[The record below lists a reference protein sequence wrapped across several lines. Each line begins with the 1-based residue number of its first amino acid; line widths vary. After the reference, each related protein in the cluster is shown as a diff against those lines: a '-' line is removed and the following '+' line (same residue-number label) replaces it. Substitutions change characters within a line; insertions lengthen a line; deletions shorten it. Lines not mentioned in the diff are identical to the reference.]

1 MIRYTTPTI
10 ILEVEKD
17 LTDMEVY
24 VSLKYAS
31 GDVDHIQITKDMM
44 HTCDG
49 ETKIYLVLTQEMTGG
64 LKSGTS
70 VKVQINWI
78 SQLGIREA
86 TDIKTVSV
94 TENLLEEVIAYE

>member
-31 GDVDHIQITKDMM
+31 GNVQHIKIDPDLM
-44 HTCDG
+44 HVCDD
-49 ETKIYLVLTQEMTGG
+49 ETKIYLTFTQEMTGE
-64 LKSGTS
+64 LTSGTT
-70 VKVQINWI
+70 VRVQINWI
-78 SQLGIREA
+78 NAAGIREA
-86 TDIKTVSV
+86 TDIKTFSV
-94 TENLLEEVIAYE
+94 TENLYDEVITYE

>member
-1 MIRYTTPTI
+1 MIRYTTPTV

-31 GDVDHIQITKDMM
+31 GNVQHIKVDQNLM
-44 HTCDG
+44 HVCDD
-49 ETKIYLVLTQEMTGG
+49 ETKIYLTFTQEMTGE
-64 LKSGTS
+64 LMSGTT

-78 SQLGIREA
+78 NSAGVREA
-86 TDIKTVSV
+86 TDIRTFSV
-94 TENLLEEVIAYE
+94 TENLYDEVIAYE